1 MSKSRRVLQPATR
14 RAELMDAAVKVFSH
28 KGYRRASITD
38 IIASAGVARGTF
50 YLYFESK
57 DEVFRAIVDGFHAR
71 IRRQLELISEIPH
84 IGTDAR
90 DSLVRGFGGWLQL
103 FADNREAARIV
114 LRDAAAID
122 ARFEKGYTA
131 MRRSALGSLTRRV
144 GHLQDLGLVRSNVG
158 PEVVALAQLGM
169 LEEAIRSLV
178 LEGPAPDLALLAEML
193 VDLHWSG
200 LRPD

>member
-1 MSKSRRVLQPATR
+1 
-14 RAELMDAAVKVFSH
+14 MDAAVKVFSH

-38 IIASAGVARGTF
+38 IIATAGVARGTF

-57 DEVFRAIVDGFHAR
+57 EEVFRAIVDGFHAR
-71 IRRQLELISEIPH
+71 IQRQLELISEIPH

-90 DSLVRGFGGWLQL
+90 DSLVRGFGGWFQL

-122 ARFEKGYTA
+122 ARFEKGYA
-131 MRRSALGSLTRRV
+131 AVRRSALGSLTRRV
-144 GHLQDLGLVRSNVG
+144 GHLQDLGLVRSDVG

-169 LEEAIRSLV
+169 LEEAVRSLV
-178 LEGPAPDLALLAEML
+178 LEGPAPDLALLAETL